1 MLSTLY
7 LGRNTPWYL
16 TDGKGQDGYHM
27 LPEKGGKVK
36 NLSPFTEPNTDRPFR
51 ELVIIQTR
59 LVWLNCM
66 YA

>member
-1 MLSTLY
+1 
-7 LGRNTPWYL
+7 
-16 TDGKGQDGYHM
+16 M